1 MALALAS
8 KIARNSSNCPAVRL
22 RRFLRSVHL
31 RPALLR
37 AGNHSGF
44 RLGADN
50 PLGLLRGRSSGDEE
64 ADETKGDELA
74 KAGDSCTHVQHS

>member
-1 MALALAS
+1 MPTLS
-8 KIARNSSNCPAVRL
+8 PI
-22 RRFLRSVHL
+22 
-31 RPALLR
+31 
-37 AGNHSGF
+37 
-44 RLGADN
+44 GADN